1 MRVSVGSRTAF
12 AVIATGLVGIESG
25 WDFFPSAQFDLFRH
39 WNSVQ
44 LDYQL

>member
-1 MRVSVGSRTAF
+1 MRVSVGSRNRNR
-12 AVIATGLVGIESG
+12 LVGIESG